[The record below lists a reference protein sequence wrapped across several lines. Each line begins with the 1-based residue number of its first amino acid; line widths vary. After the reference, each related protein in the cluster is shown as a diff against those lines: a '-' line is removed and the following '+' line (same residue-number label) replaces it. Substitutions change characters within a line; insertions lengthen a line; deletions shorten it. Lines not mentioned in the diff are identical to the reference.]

1 VNVSRRKLYGKFKKG
16 KTLTTQVVRRT
27 DFKREERL
35 HQGFH
40 YSEGQGKK
48 IRRTRYNHQYEAKFL
63 INKKKSP
70 SSPLFFFFYT
80 ISHSFMLESLNW
92 AQG

>member
-1 VNVSRRKLYGKFKKG
+1 LYGKFKKG
-16 KTLTTQVVRRT
+16 KSLTTQVVRRSN
-27 DFKREERL
+27 FKKRRK
-35 HQGFH
+35 GFIKG
-40 YSEGQGKK
+40 SIIRGAGEKDQKK
-48 IRRTRYNHQYEAKFL
+48 KVQTSYAVKLL
-63 INKKKSP
+63 INKEKSP